1 MDCEFARE
9 IVRLSKLLGLE
20 LQNEGRRDEFE
31 GEVVSNLGGSVSLR
45 CFIALI
51 CISMAACAQEL
62 PKLQGKSLNG
72 HLVTLPDEAK
82 GKTEVLVIGFSRD
95 CSAQSRAWVTRIESD
110 FLKRWDLIIFRVP
123 FLEAVPRAFRG
134 FALREIRKTA
144 SSDAFDT
151 TVPVFEGEDAW
162 KKLVGFV
169 RPEEAYI
176 LVVDTAGQ
184 IRATAH
190 GDINVAYAAVEAKLR
205 DLLMDKPQRDH

>member
-1 MDCEFARE
+1 MSSRA
-9 IVRLSKLLGLE
+9 KLF
-20 LQNEGRRDEFE
+20 R
-31 GEVVSNLGGSVSLR
+31 NLGGSVLLR
-45 CFIALI
+45 SFIALI
-51 CISMAACAQEL
+51 CISTAAWAQEL
-62 PKLQGKSLNG
+62 PKLQGKSLSG

-82 GKTEVLVIGFSRD
+82 GKTGVLVVGFSRD

-110 FLKRWDLIIFRVP
+110 FLKRWDLVIFRVP

-144 SSDAFDT
+144 SPDAFDT

-169 RPEEAYI
+169 RPEEAYV
-176 LVVDTAGQ
+176 LVVDTTGQ

-205 DLLMDKPQRDH
+205 DLLLDKSPRDH